1 MKRREIE
8 EISDEE
14 IDQIINKEIEQ
25 YFYNREK
32 YMMHNTVLKIGLV
45 ILMADGKLKMSDYKK
60 VMKYAAGRFNKL
72 MEKEI
77 EEDLPIC

>member
-45 ILMADGKLKMSDYKK
+45 ILMTDGKLKTSDYMK

>member
-1 MKRREIE
+1 MRKVE

-45 ILMADGKLKMSDYKK
+45 ILMTDGKLKTSDYMK